1 VLRTE
6 LRLSTPPLSLV
17 FEDFCPPQ
25 ESAYFDLRLGEVAGK
40 QAVRYNALEGYVLQ
54 YFRDFVIAVGGSRPD
69 IWRCGKAWGDQP
81 QSAKQDLYDGHLNG
95 QPEDIGDVNFALGW
109 HMRLGTGQSRQI
121 EIFMCADKS
130 RERTSRNLPRLIK
143 TGATALEEKTR
154 QSDAAFVNRRRPV
167 RVPPRFEQAYVRSLL
182 ALSLLADVDGGAIIA
197 APEFDPSYERC
208 GGYGYCWPRDATLA
222 ALALRAAG
230 YPEYLQRLAGWYQRT
245 QLGDGLWAFY
255 QIDESATALLGLSIY
270 VQDDPESLPQMW
282 PAIEKAAEALTA
294 RVTPDG
300 WHLPACDLWETYCGA
315 FAYSN
320 AAVSA
325 GLRQAAVAA
334 QIGGCRDLSERW
346 AAAAEATRQATI
358 SSFNGSYFPRGL
370 ASDGQVDPVVDSSVL
385 GVVTPFDLL
394 RADNPEHRRMIEAT
408 VEVIESR
415 LGQRLDGGRGIRRY
429 EGDCYLGGV
438 IGCVNTLWLALVLL
452 KVSRSYRQEDPARAE
467 AARQRAACYVD
478 FCLEHATPT
487 GLLPELIGT
496 ADDTPYWAAPHSW
509 ASGLLVECVL
519 EMDEPGG

>member
-1 VLRTE
+1 
-6 LRLSTPPLSLV
+6 
-17 FEDFCPPQ
+17 
-25 ESAYFDLRLGEVAGK
+25 
-40 QAVRYNALEGYVLQ
+40 
-54 YFRDFVIAVGGSRPD
+54 
-69 IWRCGKAWGDQP
+69 
-81 QSAKQDLYDGHLNG
+81 
-95 QPEDIGDVNFALGW
+95 
-109 HMRLGTGQSRQI
+109 
-121 EIFMCADKS
+121 
-130 RERTSRNLPRLIK
+130 
-143 TGATALEEKTR
+143 
-154 QSDAAFVNRRRPV
+154 
-167 RVPPRFEQAYVRSLL
+167 
-182 ALSLLADVDGGAIIA
+182 
-197 APEFDPSYERC
+197 
-208 GGYGYCWPRDATLA
+208 
-222 ALALRAAG
+222 
-230 YPEYLQRLAGWYQRT
+230 
-245 QLGDGLWAFY
+245 
-255 QIDESATALLGLSIY
+255 
-270 VQDDPESLPQMW
+270 MW

-358 SSFNGSYFPRGL
+358 SSFNGSYFPR
-370 ASDGQVDPVVDSSVL
+370 
-385 GVVTPFDLL
+385 
-394 RADNPEHRRMIEAT
+394 T